1 MKNYSIETEP
11 RSLTEDGMEFFPLDI
26 KPLTFGTRAHIH
38 EAIEIIFVERG
49 EYRMFA
55 GDNEYS
61 VRSGDMMLF
70 RSNTIHSIFACDSEE
85 NRYYVLKVKPSLIF
99 DLASKDS
106 AVGYVMRFVLSGEA
120 SKTHWS
126 AQELS
131 QSEIYLSFE
140 RMRKTLESMDF
151 CLDLALKLSAA
162 EVILAILRDIIAREQ
177 QSGITSYLNDSAAG
191 QIYKAIRQ
199 INRRYSESIT
209 AQSCAE
215 DVNMS
220 YSYFS
225 RSFKRIT
232 QKSFK
237 EYLNEIRVSNA
248 ERLLMSTDLS
258 VTEIALECG
267 YNNVSYFIMVYKSIK
282 GKTPF
287 SYRNGKM

>member
-1 MKNYSIETEP
+1 MKNYSIEREP
-11 RSLTEDGMEFFPLDI
+11 KALTEDGMEFFPLDI
-26 KPLTFGTRAHIH
+26 EPQTCATKAHIH
-38 EAIEIIFVERG
+38 EAIEIIFVESG
-49 EYRMFA
+49 DYRMFA
-55 GDNEYS
+55 GDREYF
-61 VRSGDMMLF
+61 VHSGDMMLF
-70 RSNTIHSIFACDSEE
+70 RSNTIHSIFACESEK

-106 AVGYVMRFVLSGEA
+106 AVGYVMRFVISGDT
-120 SKTHWS
+120 SKAHWS
-126 AQELS
+126 ARELFG
-131 QSEIYLSFE
+131 SEIYLSFE
-140 RMRKTLESMDF
+140 RMKKTLESMGF

-162 EVILAILRDIIAREQ
+162 EVILAILRDIIHQEQ
-177 QSGITSYLNDSAAG
+177 RIGISSSVNDSAAG
-191 QIYKAIRQ
+191 QIYKAIKQ
-199 INRRYSESIT
+199 INRRYSEPLT

-237 EYLNEIRVSNA
+237 EYLNEVRINNA

-258 VTEIALECG
+258 VTEIAFECG
-267 YNNVSYFIMVYKSIK
+267 YNNVSYFIMVYKSLK

-287 SYRNGKM
+287 SYRNRKI

>member
-1 MKNYSIETEP
+1 MKNYSVEIEAKAM
-11 RSLTEDGMEFFPLDI
+11 TEDGMEFFPLDI
-26 KPLTFGTRAHIH
+26 KPLSFGTRAHIH
-38 EAIEIIFVERG
+38 EAIEIIFVESG
-49 EYRMFA
+49 DYRMFA
-55 GDNEYS
+55 GDREYL
-61 VRSGDMMLF
+61 VHSGDMMLF
-70 RSNTIHSIFACDSEE
+70 RSNTIHSIYACESEH

-106 AVGYVMRFVLSGEA
+106 ALGYVMRFVISGNDP
-120 SKTHWS
+120 KTHWR
-126 AQELS
+126 ADELIK
-131 QSEIYLSFE
+131 SEIYLSFE
-140 RMRKTLESMDF
+140 RIKTTLESMGF

-162 EVILAILRDIIAREQ
+162 EVILAILRDIIAHEQ
-177 QSGITSYLNDSAAG
+177 RTGIASSVNDSAAG
-191 QIYKAIRQ
+191 QIYKTIKQ
-199 INRRYSESIT
+199 INRRYAEPLT

-215 DVNMS
+215 DVSMS

-237 EYLNEIRVSNA
+237 EYLNEVRVNNA

-267 YNNVSYFIMVYKSIK
+267 YNNVSYFIMVYKSLK

-287 SYRNGKM
+287 SYRNKKY